1 MRYNNLKNKINNNKV
16 IYRNSSSK
24 DSKTLVNLTAQLIT
38 EESRRGKRNGND
50 QNIAFQAS
58 HRSHAGGSRQKR
70 KNFAK
75 FRCNICK
82 NPKNNHDESK
92 CFFRNKPSNPNGK
105 RVALLVHENKTASS
119 DWILDSGASSH
130 MTNDVTQLHSKI
142 SSDAVISVANQE
154 NSMRAKFQ
162 GTVEGTNCSLHNVL
176 YVPELSKNLLSVPAL
191 TSRGAKVIFADDDVR
206 VIKDDEVIL
215 EGQKTRNGL
224 FEIKLGRDQA
234 HLASENTNV
243 IWHKKMAH
251 LSEANL
257 EKLSKMST
265 GMTWNKNQSI
275 PSCEICLKAK
285 ATRVPF
291 GKNRTK
297 AQHPLQI
304 LHADVCGPF
313 SETSWNGYQYFLS
326 VLDDKT
332 HYAAVFLLK
341 SKSEVK
347 DRLIDYITKIENKWE
362 RKVKTLRMDNGGEFV
377 VEELKNF
384 CNKKGI
390 ETDYSPPY
398 TPQLNS
404 HAERLNRTLLD
415 KTRALLCDSGLK
427 KEMWSEALLVA
438 TYLLNRSPTT
448 ALGDTTPA
456 EMWFKRKPNLS
467 RLQIFGSTA
476 YAKNLKHLKKLDDR
490 AKKFIFVGYATN
502 AYRLWD
508 EKKREI
514 IVSRDVHFLDDAA
527 KLPENAKMTSPPE
540 KPVTLDFSDSENECS
555 DESIRQVENGESET
569 EDENSRTSTPA
580 PHAPEEREDE
590 DAAASASDST
600 RRSSRKKT
608 RPRRLDDFKTNFDE
622 SDLDGDESALLTY
635 KAAVTGD
642 DRDVWIA
649 AINDEKEAHEQNGTW
664 TLVDEADAKG
674 KKILT
679 SRWVFRIKD
688 DGRHKARLVVR
699 GCQQIPGVDFE
710 ETYSPLVGTDA
721 LRIVFA
727 HAVKNHLH
735 FKKFDVR
742 TAFLHGILEEEI
754 FMRLPEGYD
763 SNGKICKLQKAL
775 YGLRQAS
782 ERWHSRLVTVLK
794 KLGLKPMITDQ
805 CIFVNKNRSLIL
817 AIHVDDGLLFGKNL
831 KEMDSLLKS
840 MKNEFELTVVDNP
853 STFLGMEFEK
863 TKDSIK
869 ITQKAYT
876 ESVLRKFRMMESNPA
891 PTPLVSY
898 KPQDQDKVKK
908 SAYPYREAV
917 GALLYLSTKTRP
929 DISFG
934 VGYSGRHV
942 EDPDNHDEN
951 NVKRIMKY
959 LKGTLNKGISFH
971 ADSPDDLEVYCDSD
985 YAGDRSSTK
994 STSGYVIYFNGGPVS
1009 WKSRKQPTTSTS
1021 STDAELVSAAESCRE
1036 LIYIKSLIKELT
1048 GKDRNATMYIDNTN
1062 TIRMIKTG
1070 AMNFKRKHID
1080 IKYHW
1085 LNEKFVEGLMKVD
1098 HVSTELQI
1106 ADIFTKP
1113 LGPTQFNYFR
1123 NKLIT

>member
-1 MRYNNLKNKINNNKV
+1 
-16 IYRNSSSK
+16 
-24 DSKTLVNLTAQLIT
+24 
-38 EESRRGKRNGND
+38 
-50 QNIAFQAS
+50 
-58 HRSHAGGSRQKR
+58 
-70 KNFAK
+70 
-75 FRCNICK
+75 
-82 NPKNNHDESK
+82 
-92 CFFRNKPSNPNGK
+92 
-105 RVALLVHENKTASS
+105 
-119 DWILDSGASSH
+119 

-176 YVPELSKNLLSVPAL
+176 YVPEVSKNLLSVPAL
-191 TSRGAKVIFADDDVR
+191 TSTGAKVIFADDDVR

-297 AQHPLQI
+297 AQHHLQI

-313 SETSWNGYQYFLS
+313 SEISWNGYRYFLS

-332 HYAAVFLLK
+332 HYAAAFLLK

-404 HAERLNRTLLD
+404 YAERLNRTLLD

-514 IVSRDVHFLDDAA
+514 RGRWG
-527 KLPENAKMTSPPE
+527 KMT
-540 KPVTLDFSDSENECS
+540 
-555 DESIRQVENGESET
+555 
-569 EDENSRTSTPA
+569 
-580 PHAPEEREDE
+580 
-590 DAAASASDST
+590 
-600 RRSSRKKT
+600 
-608 RPRRLDDFKTNFDE
+608 
-622 SDLDGDESALLTY
+622 
-635 KAAVTGD
+635 
-642 DRDVWIA
+642 
-649 AINDEKEAHEQNGTW
+649 
-664 TLVDEADAKG
+664 
-674 KKILT
+674 
-679 SRWVFRIKD
+679 RW
-688 DGRHKARLVVR
+688 
-699 GCQQIPGVDFE
+699 
-710 ETYSPLVGTDA
+710 
-721 LRIVFA
+721 
-727 HAVKNHLH
+727 
-735 FKKFDVR
+735 
-742 TAFLHGILEEEI
+742 
-754 FMRLPEGYD
+754 
-763 SNGKICKLQKAL
+763 
-775 YGLRQAS
+775 
-782 ERWHSRLVTVLK
+782 
-794 KLGLKPMITDQ
+794 
-805 CIFVNKNRSLIL
+805 
-817 AIHVDDGLLFGKNL
+817 
-831 KEMDSLLKS
+831 
-840 MKNEFELTVVDNP
+840 
-853 STFLGMEFEK
+853 
-863 TKDSIK
+863 
-869 ITQKAYT
+869 
-876 ESVLRKFRMMESNPA
+876 
-891 PTPLVSY
+891 
-898 KPQDQDKVKK
+898 
-908 SAYPYREAV
+908 
-917 GALLYLSTKTRP
+917 
-929 DISFG
+929 
-934 VGYSGRHV
+934 
-942 EDPDNHDEN
+942 
-951 NVKRIMKY
+951 
-959 LKGTLNKGISFH
+959 
-971 ADSPDDLEVYCDSD
+971 
-985 YAGDRSSTK
+985 
-994 STSGYVIYFNGGPVS
+994 
-1009 WKSRKQPTTSTS
+1009 
-1021 STDAELVSAAESCRE
+1021 
-1036 LIYIKSLIKELT
+1036 
-1048 GKDRNATMYIDNTN
+1048 
-1062 TIRMIKTG
+1062 
-1070 AMNFKRKHID
+1070 
-1080 IKYHW
+1080 
-1085 LNEKFVEGLMKVD
+1085 
-1098 HVSTELQI
+1098 
-1106 ADIFTKP
+1106 
-1113 LGPTQFNYFR
+1113 
-1123 NKLIT
+1123 